1 MKIRIQFSK
10 HGVMKFIGHL
20 DIMRYFQ
27 KAMRRAGIDI
37 AYSGGF
43 SPHQIM
49 SFAAPLGV
57 GMESDGE
64 YMDIEVHSHQGASA
78 MQEALNAVM
87 ADGIRILSVR
97 ALPDKTPNAMAS
109 VAAAGYLVRFRDGY
123 VPDFL
128 NKDTLM
134 RFCEKSRIPFLKKTK
149 KGEHMLDLKPS
160 VYELNFDQGAVYM
173 LVDASSS
180 GNIKPGAVMEA
191 LYREYGEE
199 LPQFALEITRLET
212 YYRKAGEVPE
222 FVPLREAGE
231 DFS

>member
-20 DIMRYFQ
+20 DMMRYFQ
-27 KAMRRAGIDI
+27 KAIRRAGIDI

-64 YMDIEVHSHQGASA
+64 YMDIEVHSHPGASA
-78 MQEALNAVM
+78 MQESLNAVM

-97 ALPDKTPNAMAS
+97 ALPDKAPNAMAS
-109 VAAAGYLVRFRDGY
+109 VAAAGYLVRFREGY
-123 VPDFL
+123 APAFL
-128 NKDTLM
+128 DRDTLAH
-134 RFCEKSRIPFLKKTK
+134 FYEKSSIPFLKKTK

-160 VYELNFDQGAVYM
+160 IYELTWEQDGIYM

-180 GNIKPGAVMEA
+180 GNIKPAAVMEA
-191 LYREYGEE
+191 LYREYGEK
-199 LPQFALEITRLET
+199 LPEFALEITRTET
-212 YYRKAGEVPE
+212 YYRREGEIPE
-222 FVPLREAGE
+222 LLPLREAGE
-231 DFS
+231 EFL